1 VIRETIEMTTRVSDL
16 DTQRHVT
23 SRTYESFCLEGRHR
37 LLEKQGYSVGRLLDE
52 GIHLVPTH
60 SYVRFMYQQYAGA
73 VLVIHTTAASDNK
86 KGIIWDQK
94 VEQLDGKPVCHI
106 QLRTEF
112 FQGEDRLTLM
122 DAGDAEFEIL
132 YEDLAEFKGGAQ
144 QIESSYTP
152 LYCERDIF
160 GSYSPSLLWKVFEEG
175 RWLFC
180 ARTGLTYEK
189 FVEMDTTSF
198 YMGGVFNF
206 FGRMIAGK
214 PLRIRTW
221 IDSLEKI
228 RFYFRQ
234 DVFDGD
240 RLLMSLRDE
249 QLIVSLKNARPRKAP
264 TEFISFI
271 ESYIEKSK

>member
-1 VIRETIEMTTRVSDL
+1 MKRDTIELITRVSDL

-23 SRTYESFCLEGRHR
+23 SRTYESFCLEARHALLAKNGYSIER
-37 LLEKQGYSVGRLLDE
+37 LLSDS
-52 GIHLVPTH
+52 IFLVPTH

-73 VLVIHTTAASDNK
+73 SLVVHTSAASDAN
-86 KGIIWDQK
+86 GIIWDQK
-94 VEQLDGKPVCHI
+94 IEQLDGKPVCHI
-106 QLRTEF
+106 QLRTEPRRNDAPMSLLEC
-112 FQGEDRLTLM
+112 GEP
-122 DAGDAEFEIL
+122 EFEIL
-132 YEDLAEFKGGAQ
+132 FEDLKPFSGNAV

-175 RWLFC
+175 RWMFC

-198 YMGGVFNF
+198 YMGGIFNF
-206 FGRMIAGK
+206 FGKMEAGR

-221 IDSLEKI
+221 IDEMEKI

-264 TEFISFI
+264 VEFMNFVKD
-271 ESYIEKSK
+271 YIEKPD